1 MITFFL
7 ICLVISVGC
16 NIAAV
21 ILIKRLLSKIDIYE
35 EWVLDFKTDVIDTLE
50 KMRDLDKQGLVATSI
65 NDKGIFESD
74 DQVGVIFKG
83 LLDLIEKLNQRI
95 Q

>member
-21 ILIKRLLSKIDIYE
+21 ILIKRLLNKIDIYE

-50 KMRDLDKQGLVATSI
+50 KMRDLDKQGLVATSV